1 MIIIRK
7 KYKLLLQKK
16 KGLIK
21 ESIMKKRRDVK
32 QQTVIKKRKN
42 LGKKLGKGL
51 ALSAFTMAGVLI
63 LKGQDIQASE
73 MGGKWEARS
82 IEQIKKDVEG
92 KKEYTIVWGDTLSGI
107 SLATNVTMEKL
118 ASLNGIGN
126 YNLIYAGNKLVFEGN
141 VVTVQ
146 DQNGVVSDQQQI
158 TESDKIVPN
167 QPIGESVGQVSP
179 TPNMSNTQDQT
190 NVESSDTTSIPSS
203 NGENKNDGTTG
214 NGSSSDGTN
223 NGGVVTNPTPTPT
236 PDPDPAPIPTPEPE
250 VQYTVWFYAY
260 EGDDQ
265 SRNIEKGSRLFSTEE
280 EATTFIDGYADS
292 LLMEGI
298 AGSYGVMSWE

>member
-1 MIIIRK
+1 MKKRNSFRK
-7 KYKLLLQKK
+7 RR
-16 KGLIK
+16 
-21 ESIMKKRRDVK
+21 IMKK
-32 QQTVIKKRKN
+32 KRPLEKIIILSLMISPIV
-42 LGKKLGKGL
+42 LG
-51 ALSAFTMAGVLI
+51 GVL
-63 LKGQDIQASE
+63 LPEQQATQATE
-73 MGGKWEARS
+73 ADGKWEARS

-118 ASLNGIGN
+118 ASLNGIGD

-146 DQNGVVSDQQQI
+146 DQNGVVTDQQQI

-190 NVESSDTTSIPSS
+190 NVESSDTASIPSS

-236 PDPDPAPIPTPEPE
+236 PPDPDPAPTPTPEPE
-250 VQYTVWFYAY
+250 VHYTVWFYAY

-280 EATTFIDGYADS
+280 DATTFIDGYADS

>member
-1 MIIIRK
+1 MP
-7 KYKLLLQKK
+7 
-16 KGLIK
+16 
-21 ESIMKKRRDVK
+21 E
-32 QQTVIKKRKN
+32 QQAT
-42 LGKKLGKGL
+42 
-51 ALSAFTMAGVLI
+51 
-63 LKGQDIQASE
+63 QATE
-73 MGGKWEARS
+73 ADGKWEARS

-118 ASLNGIGN
+118 ASLNGIGD

-146 DQNGVVSDQQQI
+146 DQNGVVTDQQQI

-190 NVESSDTTSIPSS
+190 NVESSDTASIPSS

-236 PDPDPAPIPTPEPE
+236 PPDPDPAPTPTPEPE
-250 VQYTVWFYAY
+250 VHYTVWFYAY

>member
-1 MIIIRK
+1 
-7 KYKLLLQKK
+7 
-16 KGLIK
+16 
-21 ESIMKKRRDVK
+21 MKKRRDVK

>member
-1 MIIIRK
+1 MKKKRPLDKMIISSLMISP
-7 KYKLLLQKK
+7 
-16 KGLIK
+16 I
-21 ESIMKKRRDVK
+21 V
-32 QQTVIKKRKN
+32 
-42 LGKKLGKGL
+42 LG
-51 ALSAFTMAGVLI
+51 GVL
-63 LKGQDIQASE
+63 LAGQQATQATE
-73 MGGKWEARS
+73 ADGKWEARS

-107 SLATNVTMEKL
+107 SLATNVTMDKL
-118 ASLNGIGN
+118 ASLNGIGD

-141 VVTVQ
+141 MVTVQ
-146 DQNGVVSDQQQI
+146 NQNGVVTDQQRI
-158 TESDKIVPN
+158 TEADKVIPN
-167 QPIGESVGQVSP
+167 QPIGESVGQVPQGVGTTSDI
-179 TPNMSNTQDQT
+179 PNQT
-190 NVESSDTTSIPSS
+190 TVDSSDTATSTPSGNEDNKS
-203 NGENKNDGTTG
+203 NGATNNEN
-214 NGSSSDGTN
+214 SSSGTN
-223 NGGVVTNPTPTPT
+223 NGEEVTNPTPTPDPK
-236 PDPDPAPIPTPEPE
+236 PDPTPTPEPQ

>member
-1 MIIIRK
+1 MKKRNSFRK
-7 KYKLLLQKK
+7 RR
-16 KGLIK
+16 
-21 ESIMKKRRDVK
+21 IMKK
-32 QQTVIKKRKN
+32 KRPLEKIIILSLMISPIV
-42 LGKKLGKGL
+42 LG
-51 ALSAFTMAGVLI
+51 GVL
-63 LKGQDIQASE
+63 LSGQQATQATE
-73 MGGKWEARS
+73 ADGKWEARS

-118 ASLNGIGN
+118 ASLNGIGD

-146 DQNGVVSDQQQI
+146 DQNGVVTDQQQI

-190 NVESSDTTSIPSS
+190 NVESSDTASIPSS

-236 PDPDPAPIPTPEPE
+236 PPDPDPAPTPTPEPE
-250 VQYTVWFYAY
+250 VHYTVWFYAY

>member
-1 MIIIRK
+1 M
-7 KYKLLLQKK
+7 
-16 KGLIK
+16 
-21 ESIMKKRRDVK
+21 E
-32 QQTVIKKRKN
+32 KRKN
-42 LGKKLGKGL
+42 VMKRKNMEKKRFLNKKIKMSLLISPVVLSGILL
-51 ALSAFTMAGVLI
+51 AG
-63 LKGQDIQASE
+63 IQSTKASE
-73 MGGKWEARS
+73 TDGKWEARS

-118 ASLNGIGN
+118 ASLNGIGD

-146 DQNGVVSDQQQI
+146 DQNGVVTDQQQI

-179 TPNMSNTQDQT
+179 TPNMSNTQDQK
-190 NVESSDTTSIPSS
+190 NVESSDKASIPSN
-203 NGENKNDGTTG
+203 NGENKNDGTTD
-214 NGSSSDGTN
+214 NGSSSGGTN
-223 NGGVVTNPTPTPT
+223 NGGVVTNPTPTP
-236 PDPDPAPIPTPEPE
+236 DPDPAPTPTPEPE

>member
-1 MIIIRK
+1 
-7 KYKLLLQKK
+7 
-16 KGLIK
+16 
-21 ESIMKKRRDVK
+21 MKKRRDIK

-51 ALSAFTMAGVLI
+51 ALSAFTMAGVFI

-73 MGGKWEARS
+73 MDGKWEARS
-82 IEQIKKDVEG
+82 IEKIKKDVEG

-118 ASLNGIGN
+118 ASLNGIGD

-146 DQNGVVSDQQQI
+146 DQNGVVTDQQQI

-167 QPIGESVGQVSP
+167 QPIGESVGQASQ

-190 NVESSDTTSIPSS
+190 NGASSDPASTPSG

-214 NGSSSDGTN
+214 NGSSSGGTN
-223 NGGVVTNPTPTPT
+223 NGGGVTNPTPTPT
-236 PDPDPAPIPTPEPE
+236 PDPDPAPTPTPEPQ
-250 VQYTVWFYAY
+250 VQFTVWFYAY

-265 SRNIEKGSRLFSTEE
+265 SKNIEKGSRLFSTEG
-280 EATTFIDGYADS
+280 EATSFIDGYADS

-298 AGSYGVMSWE
+298 AGSYGVMSWES

>member
-1 MIIIRK
+1 
-7 KYKLLLQKK
+7 
-16 KGLIK
+16 
-21 ESIMKKRRDVK
+21 MKKRRDIK
-32 QQTVIKKRKN
+32 QQTVIEKRKN
-42 LGKKLGKGL
+42 LGKNLGKGL

-73 MGGKWEARS
+73 MDGKWEARS

-118 ASLNGIGN
+118 ASLNGIGD

-146 DQNGVVSDQQQI
+146 DQNGVVTDQQQI

-167 QPIGESVGQVSP
+167 QPIGESVGQASP
-179 TPNMSNTQDQT
+179 APNMSNTQNQT
-190 NVESSDTTSIPSS
+190 NVASSDPASTPSG
-203 NGENKNDGTTG
+203 NGENKNNGTTG
-214 NGSSSDGTN
+214 NGSSSGGTS
-223 NGGVVTNPTPTPT
+223 NGGGVTNPTPT
-236 PDPDPAPIPTPEPE
+236 PDPDPAPTPTPEPQ
-250 VQYTVWFYAY
+250 VQFTVWFYAY

-265 SRNIEKGSRLFSTEE
+265 SKNIEKGSRLFSTEG
-280 EATTFIDGYADS
+280 EATSFIDGYADS

>member
-1 MIIIRK
+1 
-7 KYKLLLQKK
+7 
-16 KGLIK
+16 
-21 ESIMKKRRDVK
+21 MKKRRDIK
-32 QQTVIKKRKN
+32 QQTVIEKRKN
-42 LGKKLGKGL
+42 LGKNLGKGL

-73 MGGKWEARS
+73 MDGKWEARS

-118 ASLNGIGN
+118 ASLNGIGD

-146 DQNGVVSDQQQI
+146 DQNGVVTDQQQI

-167 QPIGESVGQVSP
+167 QPIGESVDQASP
-179 TPNMSNTQDQT
+179 APNMSNTQNQT
-190 NVESSDTTSIPSS
+190 NVASSDPASTPSG

-214 NGSSSDGTN
+214 NGSSSGGTS
-223 NGGVVTNPTPTPT
+223 NGGGVTNPTPT
-236 PDPDPAPIPTPEPE
+236 PDPDPAPTPTPEPQ
-250 VQYTVWFYAY
+250 VQFTVWFYAY
-260 EGDDQ
+260 EGDNQ
-265 SRNIEKGSRLFSTEE
+265 SKNIEKGSRLFSTED
-280 EATTFIDGYADS
+280 EATSFIDGYADS